1 MTEQIRAS
9 IASSLATGD
18 WYAASTQMRRLLLIS
33 PNAATAH
40 FILRCFEVEA
50 LSSTCT
56 DVRVAF
62 LRSFTLEPA
71 MPLLRAAAALNGLR
85 LSVRL
90 SDFNAYS
97 QEVLDPRSQ
106 MYQFDPQIVIL
117 AIQVQD
123 LVPDLWYRYVELD
136 AAAVDEKVKA
146 AEASMADLIRSF
158 RHYHRAHLI
167 VHNLEIPSVA
177 ASGVLDAQSETGQ
190 AQAIRRINHAIV
202 KIANQTPGVYV
213 LDYDALVSRHGQ
225 LHWRD
230 ERKWLSAR
238 MPISA
243 DCLGYLAAEY
253 VRFLV
258 PLAGRTCKALVVDL
272 DNTLWGGV
280 IGEDGLS
287 GIQLGPEYPGA
298 AFLNLQRA
306 ILDLY
311 HRGIILAICSKNNSD
326 DALEALEKHSHMLL
340 RPRHF
345 AAMRINWNDK
355 AQNLREIAAELSIG
369 IGALGFLDDSPQE
382 RAQVGRQ
389 LPEVCVIDL
398 PKDPMEFSTA
408 LRECPA
414 FERLNLSAEDLER
427 SRYYA
432 EERQRKGLAEQAPSL
447 DEFYRSL
454 EMCVEIG
461 PVDADSLKRVA
472 QLTQKT
478 NQFNL
483 TTRRYTEQQ
492 IAELMELPEWNV
504 YCLRASDKFGDSGVV
519 GVAMTRKFGDNLE
532 IDNLLLSC
540 RVIGRTIE
548 TAFLSY
554 LAQEALQQGSRRL
567 SGWFVPTRK
576 NAPSKNFYSSH
587 GFEAVST
594 QPNGETLWE
603 FDLSRGQI
611 DCPDWIR
618 CSVTSTCLHKV

>member
-9 IASSLATGD
+9 IESSLTAGD
-18 WYAASTQMRRLLLIS
+18 WYAAGTQMRRLLLAS
-33 PNAATAH
+33 PNGATAH

-71 MPLLRAAAALNGLR
+71 MPLLRAAAVLNGLR
-85 LSVRL
+85 LSVQL
-90 SDFNAYS
+90 SDFNTYC
-97 QEVLDPRSQ
+97 QEVLDPGSQ
-106 MYQFDPQIVIL
+106 MYKFDPEVVIL
-117 AIQVQD
+117 AIQAQD
-123 LVPDLWYRYVELD
+123 LVPDLWYRHAELD
-136 AAAVDEKVKA
+136 PAAVGEKVEA
-146 AEASMADLIRSF
+146 AERSLADLIRSF
-158 RHYHRAHLI
+158 RQWHRAYLI

-177 ASGVLDAQSETGQ
+177 ASGVLDAQSDAGQ
-190 AQAIRRINHAIV
+190 AQAIRRINHAMV

-213 LDYDALVSRHGQ
+213 LDYDALVSRYGR

-230 ERKWLSAR
+230 EQKWLSAR

-243 DCLGYLAAEY
+243 GCLGYLAAEY
-253 VRFLV
+253 VRFLI

-311 HRGIILAICSKNNSD
+311 HRGIILAICSKNNAG
-326 DALEALEKHSHMLL
+326 DALEALENHPHMLL
-340 RPRHF
+340 RPHHF
-345 AAMRINWNDK
+345 SAMRINWNDK
-355 AQNLREIAAELSIG
+355 AQNLREIAAELNLG
-369 IGALGFLDDSPQE
+369 ISALGFLDDSPQE

-389 LPEVCVIDL
+389 LPQVCVIDL

-408 LRECPA
+408 LREHPA
-414 FERLNLSAEDLER
+414 FERLNLSAEDLQR

-432 EERQRKGLAEQAPSL
+432 EERQRKGLAVQTPSL
-447 DEFYRSL
+447 EEFYRSL
-454 EMCVEIG
+454 EICVEIG
-461 PVDADSLKRVA
+461 AVDADSLKRVA

-492 IAELMELPEWNV
+492 IAELLDLADWYV
-504 YCLRASDKFGDSGVV
+504 YYLRAADKFGDNGIV
-519 GVAMTRKFGDNLE
+519 GVAMTRKVGENME

-540 RVIGRTIE
+540 RVVGRSIE
-548 TAFLSY
+548 NAFLAH
-554 LAQEALQQGSRRL
+554 LAQEALQQGFHL
-567 SGWFVPTRK
+567 LLAWVP
-576 NAPSKNFYSSH
+576 
-587 GFEAVST
+587 
-594 QPNGETLWE
+594 
-603 FDLSRGQI
+603 
-611 DCPDWIR
+611 C
-618 CSVTSTCLHKV
+618 C

>member
-1 MTEQIRAS
+1 MTEPIRAS
-9 IASSLATGD
+9 IESSLTTGD
-18 WYAASTQMRRLLLIS
+18 WYAASTQMRRLLLAS

-50 LSSTCT
+50 LRSTCT
-56 DVRVAF
+56 DVRVVF

-71 MPLLRAAAALNGLR
+71 MPLLRAAAVLNGLR
-85 LSVRL
+85 LSVQL
-90 SDFNAYS
+90 SDFNTYS
-97 QEVLDPRSQ
+97 QEVLDPGSR
-106 MYQFDPQIVIL
+106 MYKFDPEVVIL
-117 AIQVQD
+117 AIQAQD
-123 LVPDLWYRYVELD
+123 LVPELWYRYAELD
-136 AAAVDEKVKA
+136 AAAVDEKVEA
-146 AEASMADLIRSF
+146 AEAILAELIRAF

-177 ASGVLDAQSETGQ
+177 ASGILDAQSDAGQ
-190 AQAIRRINHAIV
+190 AQAIRRINHAMV

-213 LDYDALVSRHGQ
+213 LDYDALVSRYGR

-230 ERKWLSAR
+230 EQKWLSAR

-243 DCLGYLAAEY
+243 GCLGYLAAEY
-253 VRFLV
+253 VRFLI

-272 DNTLWGGV
+272 DNTLWGGL

-311 HRGIILAICSKNNSD
+311 RRGIILAICSKNNAG
-326 DALEALEKHSHMLL
+326 DALEALENHPHMLL
-340 RPRHF
+340 RPHHF

-355 AQNLREIAAELSIG
+355 AQNLREIATELNIG
-369 IGALGFLDDSPQE
+369 IGALGFLDDSPEE
-382 RAQVGRQ
+382 REQVGRQ

-398 PKDPMEFSTA
+398 PKDPMGFSTA

-414 FERLNLSAEDLER
+414 FERLSLSAEDLQR
-427 SRYYA
+427 SGYYA
-432 EERQRKGLAEQAPSL
+432 GERQRKGLAEQAPSL
-447 DEFYRSL
+447 EEFYRSL
-454 EMCVEIG
+454 DICVEIG

-492 IAELMELPEWNV
+492 ITELLHLADWYV
-504 YCLRASDKFGDSGVV
+504 YYLRAADKFGDNGIV
-519 GVAMTRKFGDNLE
+519 GVAMTRKVGENME

-540 RVIGRTIE
+540 RVVGRSIE
-548 TAFLSY
+548 TAFLAH
-554 LAQEALQQGSRRL
+554 LAQEALQQGFHLLR
-567 SGWFVPTRK
+567 GWFVTTRK
-576 NAPSKNFYSSH
+576 NAVSKNFYSSH
-587 GFEAVST
+587 GFHPVST

-603 FDLSRGQI
+603 FDLSKGQI
-611 DCPDWIR
+611 HCPEWIR
-618 CSVTSTCLHKV
+618 CSVPIQCLR